1 MRLILFKILFLTG
14 LLMAVILL
22 GFRNTTAQSG
32 TTVRLSPPQ
41 IEDYPRITAFL
52 DIHDAAGNF
61 VHGLKEGDVSV
72 VENNQKISVD
82 KLTEI
87 QPGVQFVLAF
97 SPGHALSIRDG
108 LGSSRFDYLIL
119 GLSTW
124 AWDQKAAETDD
135 LSLVTVGG
143 PELVHITNPDTLIST
158 LQTYQPNL
166 RNSEPNLEVLS
177 RALQVVEDTLPR
189 PGMERCIL
197 FITPL
202 QPAEAGIGLQSLAS
216 RASQD
221 GVRIF
226 VWLVASPDS
235 GNPSETAQLQNLAS
249 LTGGSL
255 FIYSGTEGIPDLETY
270 LEPLRYVYSLSFT
283 SVLTSA
289 GTFPLSV
296 EVALPGETLTSNS
309 RELVLDI
316 QPPNPIFISPPP
328 EISRQLLDTD
338 QTNTAAQMDNSPQWS
353 PDDQTLE
360 VLVEFPDGHPRS
372 IVQAALLV
380 DGALAQTNTAPPFEK
395 FTWDIRSY
403 TESGTHKL
411 QVEVTDSLG
420 LTNKSLEFPVQVS
433 VEQPVR
439 KFRLVLSGR
448 SLLLTGALVVTAGT
462 VLVLVL
468 VLGGRI
474 QPHQPGKPSKTR
486 QKSSHQPRFK
496 RGLPNADG
504 DPVTQPVRLRTE
516 EPVRGLSPWNLRLSR
531 VHPRSVTQKFAF
543 LTPVL
548 PGEESHQE
556 APIPISSDE
565 IIFGRDPL
573 QSTWVIDDPSLDA
586 VHAHLVREGN
596 TYRLTD
602 AGTLAGTWINYAP
615 VSQEGTLLENGD
627 LIHMGRIRFR
637 FSLRAPGK
645 IRKPVILNQ
654 EHSL

>member
-1 MRLILFKILFLTG
+1 MRLIIFKILFLPG
-14 LLMAVILL
+14 LLMAVILV
-22 GFRNTTAQSG
+22 GFRYAAAQSG
-32 TTVRLSPPQ
+32 TIVWLSPPQ
-41 IEDYPRITAFL
+41 IEDYPKITAFL

-61 VHGLKEGDVSV
+61 VHGLKESDLSIL
-72 VENNQKISVD
+72 ENNQKIPLD
-82 KLTEI
+82 QLAEI
-87 QPGVQFVLAF
+87 RPGVQFVLAF

-108 LGSSRFDYLIL
+108 LGFSRFDYLMS
-119 GLSTW
+119 GLS
-124 AWDQKAAETDD
+124 AWKWNQQAAETDD
-135 LSLVTVGG
+135 LSLVTVDG
-143 PELVHITNPDTLIST
+143 PELVHVSNPATLIST

-177 RALQVVEDTLPR
+177 RALQVVDDTLPR
-189 PGMERCIL
+189 AGMERAIL

-226 VWLVASPDS
+226 VWLVTSPDAGS
-235 GNPSETAQLQNLAS
+235 PSETVQLQNLANQ
-249 LTGGSL
+249 TGGSL
-255 FIYSGTEGIPDLETY
+255 FTYSGIEEIPDIETY
-270 LEPLRYVYSLSFT
+270 LEPLRYIYSFSYT

-289 GTFPLSV
+289 GTYPLSA
-296 EVALPGETLTSNS
+296 EITLPGQTLTSNS
-309 RELVLDI
+309 QEIVLDI
-316 QPPNPIFISPPP
+316 QPPNPIFLSPPP
-328 EISRQLLDTD
+328 EISRTLLVID
-338 QTNTAAQMDNSPQWS
+338 QTNTAIQKETSPQWS
-353 PDDQTLE
+353 PDEQALE

-372 IVQAALLV
+372 IVQTALFV
-380 DGALAQTNTAPPFEK
+380 DGTLVQTNTAPPFEK
-395 FTWDIRSY
+395 FNWDIRSY
-403 TESGTHKL
+403 TESATHKL
-411 QVEVTDSLG
+411 QVEVTDNLG

-433 VEQPVR
+433 VEQPIH
-439 KFRLVLSGR
+439 KFKLVLSGR
-448 SLLLTGALVVTAGT
+448 SLLLTGALVVSAGT

-474 QPHQPGKPSKTR
+474 QPHQPGKPSNTR
-486 QKSSHQPRFK
+486 QKASHQPRFK
-496 RGLPNADG
+496 RGSSNADG
-504 DPVTQPVRLRTE
+504 DPVTQPVKLRNE
-516 EPVRGLSPWNLRLSR
+516 DSVRGSSPWTLRLSR
-531 VHPRSVTQKFAF
+531 ANSRSVTQKFAF

-548 PGEESHQE
+548 PGDESHQE

-596 TYRLTD
+596 TYRLAD

-615 VSQEGTLLENGD
+615 ISRDGALLENGD
-627 LIHMGRIRFR
+627 LIHMGRARFR